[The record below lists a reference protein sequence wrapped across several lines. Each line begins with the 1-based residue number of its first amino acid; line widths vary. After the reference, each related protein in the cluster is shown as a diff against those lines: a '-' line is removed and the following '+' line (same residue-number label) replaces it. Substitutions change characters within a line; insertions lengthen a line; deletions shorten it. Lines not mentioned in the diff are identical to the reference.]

1 MRLPPADSG
10 GRPKGRGG
18 PGLTRS
24 DTLER
29 RKSQLLRAVHKT
41 TIISEILDNRT
52 KQLVSVRFASGNIA
66 PWPLQ
71 PSAQDAT
78 LASCQ

>member
-1 MRLPPADSG
+1 MPSTSASTDNG
-10 GRPKGRGG
+10 GRPKGRSG
-18 PGLTRS
+18 PGLARS

-52 KQLVSVRFASGNIA
+52 KQLVSVRLLRDMAHMTDTTVYA
-66 PWPLQ
+66 
-71 PSAQDAT
+71 
-78 LASCQ
+78 